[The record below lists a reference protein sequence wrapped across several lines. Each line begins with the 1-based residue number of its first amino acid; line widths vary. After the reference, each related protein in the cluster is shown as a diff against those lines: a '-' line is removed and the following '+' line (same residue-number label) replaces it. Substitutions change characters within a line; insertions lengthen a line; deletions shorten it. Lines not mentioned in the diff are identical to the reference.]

1 MKKYFYIIA
10 SLFFLS
16 LSNACSEKELELFPA
31 ASDDLQDINTEDKLQ
46 KFLNGGYLTLA
57 SVNAFG
63 TDILAFGDVLSD
75 NLYVTN
81 AKAYVLTSN
90 MTYNALNNDFGFYG
104 TLYDAIMSCNMV
116 INNTAV
122 PETDNVKRIKAE
134 AKILRGFAYF
144 TLVNY
149 YSPTP
154 TSGINQEYGVPL
166 VLGNYDSSI
175 QPARAT
181 VAEVYNQI
189 ISDLTAGANGA
200 QDTPKL
206 DDKASKVTFNKRAA
220 KLLLSRV
227 YLTRRAPGDAQ
238 LALQYATDIVNS
250 KTDDFAPI
258 ASSAYT
264 AYFAGVNEAT
274 SENQPETIWELDVNT
289 STNIVTGLGVNK
301 ALPTLYNRLSGDRRA
316 LLFTRSFYDSFPA
329 TDVRRGPAATGL
341 LTTTG
346 LPTTDNP
353 VGVWTNKYPRLTGDG
368 NFMRNIK
375 ILRFAEAQLNR
386 IEALY
391 LIGQTATALSELN
404 SFAISRGG
412 STYTGINLLN
422 DILTEKAKEFYGEG
436 QRFLDLKR
444 HNLPLV
450 KNSNCVM
457 NCNVPAN
464 DKLFV
469 LPISQSALNYN
480 SNLKQYPGY

>member
-10 SLFFLS
+10 SFFL
-16 LSNACSEKELELFPA
+16 LSAANACSEKELDLFPPS
-31 ASDDLQDINTEDKLQ
+31 SDDIQDINTEDKLQ
-46 KFLNGGYLTLA
+46 KFLNGGYLSLA

-75 NLYVTN
+75 HLYVTN
-81 AKAYVLTSN
+81 AKAYVLTTN
-90 MTYNALNNDFGFYG
+90 MNYNALNNDFGFYG

-116 INNTAV
+116 INNTQVA
-122 PETDNVKRIKAE
+122 ETENVKRIKAE

-166 VLGNYDSSI
+166 VLGNYDASI

-181 VAEVYNQI
+181 VQEVYNQV

-200 QDTPKL
+200 QDTPML
-206 DDKASKVTFNKRAA
+206 DGKASKVTFSKRAA

-238 LALQYATDIVNS
+238 LALQYASDIVNS
-250 KTDDFAPI
+250 QNEDYAPI
-258 ASSAYT
+258 ASGVYQT
-264 AYFAGVNEAT
+264 YFSGTNEAT
-274 SENQPETIWELDVNT
+274 SENQPETIWELDVTT
-289 STNIVTGLGVNK
+289 STNVVTGLGANK

-316 LLFTRSFYDSFPA
+316 LLFTRNFYDSFPS
-329 TDVRRGPAATGL
+329 TDVRKGPAATGL

-346 LPTTDNP
+346 VPATDNP

-391 LIGQTATALSELN
+391 LTGQNSTALTELN
-404 SFAISRGG
+404 MFAASRNG
-412 STYTGINLLN
+412 STYTGANLLN
-422 DILTEKAKEFYGEG
+422 DILTEKGKEFYGEG

-444 HNLPLV
+444 HNLALV

-457 NCNVPAN
+457 NCNVPAS

-469 LPISQSALNYN
+469 LPISQNALNYN
-480 SNLKQYPGY
+480 MNLKQYPGY